1 MRWLRSPHDRD
12 RADGTDGS
20 SSGIT
25 RTGPTA
31 PILCHNS
38 EYLPMIAGRVDG
50 HRSGS
55 RIGGAWDRRDGLVAG
70 AAE

>member
-1 MRWLRSPHDRD
+1 MTGTERMGQTGLLRESPGRD
-12 RADGTDGS
+12 RLPPS
-20 SSGIT
+20 SVT
-25 RTGPTA
+25 TG
-31 PILCHNS
+31 